1 MGKVLTGIRVTARK
15 PLEKTR
21 GCFME
26 ERKFRQVCEKE
37 RRVLRSWYWIISRT
51 QTSGSLEKIPVER
64 AVWGLLEAE
73 RAEERSD

>member
-1 MGKVLTGIRVTARK
+1 M
-15 PLEKTR
+15 EKTR

-26 ERKFRQVCEKE
+26 ERKFRQVCENE
-37 RRVLRSWYWIISRT
+37 RRVLRSWYWIISRM